1 MPSKKIPKIKL
12 DKTGRRYVLIGKK
25 KVYLSKN
32 VTERELIKFI
42 VGRLKPKRR
51 ATKTV
56 DRPSKV
62 VVASVPTSFVQ
73 SGPTIA
79 DNQIK
84 NDLYVAQRK
93 LQLLESA
100 AKKEPADQLIV
111 RKKYNLSDDQLDQA
125 VKDFV
130 DMEQQKSLA
139 EQKLKQAEST
149 NTSLKETVRKTRKAK
164 LDTRLIKAQAEY
176 KTKYHEALK
185 KELGGK
191 SEFAYL
197 KAKAEALN
205 KNISE
210 MKKKIPL
217 NLKSTELEQVLLA
230 HKIELQP
237 LRHKAEKA
245 VENYSEKVLKIQEMQ
260 DDIDKYESSDD
271 EEEIAGS
278 GKNETGGLWTNQIN
292 SMMEIYRPNYLGCVA
307 SNESKYLIPEI
318 KDQRQICWIQNTASK
333 VGVHWV
339 CYFIDRDKKTIEYY
353 DSLADPMPANLF
365 KDIQPILKK
374 IEGKDTAYTFKY
386 NLIRDQHVKTDT
398 CGYFCVVF
406 LRDRMNGI
414 SFKVASGFDK
424 MGEKRVGEVLKNMHP
439 DPVSN
444 GVSGGSYAS
453 HHVIP
458 PFVGSWP
465 IEGGRKIWKPEPF
478 LEVHA
483 ISGKGWRDVLSR
495 ALEGAKKIGKHII
508 DKITS
513 TKPRNGWSPSIRSIL
528 GKYGNSKITNIKVYR
543 SPIKSFIHTALNWLS
558 LGTFERNL
566 RDAGYDQAMHLF
578 LTITLQDGTVI
589 RFDKNHVIEAKVV
602 HADNTHNAEVKT
614 VGHKNIPLNEFLNK
628 GIDHAGQRYFHYNS
642 RSSNCQIWI
651 IDNLQANGLLTPDI
665 KTWVLQDVDKIY
677 KNLGLLETINQKI
690 TDTGAQLDTMVYGE
704 GKRKK
709 KKKTK
714 KTYYGCRTCDKEGSE
729 CIGCRG

>member
-1 MPSKKIPKIKL
+1 M
-12 DKTGRRYVLIGKK
+12 
-25 KVYLSKN
+25 
-32 VTERELIKFI
+32 
-42 VGRLKPKRR
+42 
-51 ATKTV
+51 
-56 DRPSKV
+56 
-62 VVASVPTSFVQ
+62 
-73 SGPTIA
+73 
-79 DNQIK
+79 
-84 NDLYVAQRK
+84 DLANEEG
-93 LQLLESA
+93 LL
-100 AKKEPADQLIV
+100 
-111 RKKYNLSDDQLDQA
+111 
-125 VKDFV
+125 
-130 DMEQQKSLA
+130 
-139 EQKLKQAEST
+139 
-149 NTSLKETVRKTRKAK
+149 
-164 LDTRLIKAQAEY
+164 
-176 KTKYHEALK
+176 
-185 KELGGK
+185 
-191 SEFAYL
+191 
-197 KAKAEALN
+197 
-205 KNISE
+205 
-210 MKKKIPL
+210 
-217 NLKSTELEQVLLA
+217 
-230 HKIELQP
+230 
-237 LRHKAEKA
+237 
-245 VENYSEKVLKIQEMQ
+245 
-260 DDIDKYESSDD
+260 D
-271 EEEIAGS
+271 EEELAGS

-386 NLIRDQHVKTDT
+386 NLIRDQHVTTDT

-665 KTWVLQDVDKIY
+665 KTWVLQDVDRIY